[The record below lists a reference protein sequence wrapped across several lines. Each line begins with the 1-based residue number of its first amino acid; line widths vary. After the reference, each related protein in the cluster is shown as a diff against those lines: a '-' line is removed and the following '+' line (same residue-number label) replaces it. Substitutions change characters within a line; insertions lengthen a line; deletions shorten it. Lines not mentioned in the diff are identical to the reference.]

1 MGQAGEV
8 VAAEGYASIG
18 GNGAGTRQSKR
29 AMEFFT
35 KADNA
40 LEDALRYFSM
50 VEDVEKQC
58 EVLAKKATLKRAMG
72 DGAMAESCAARYLAL
87 RNGRG
92 SAGVGRAV

>member
-1 MGQAGEV
+1 M
-8 VAAEGYASIG
+8 
-18 GNGAGTRQSKR
+18 RH
-29 AMEFFT
+29 F
-35 KADNA
+35 A
-40 LEDALRYFSM
+40 L